1 MNQPIQ
7 APPAA
12 TLEMDG
18 REVSFTPGETLYEVS
33 QRTGARVPTLCY
45 DDRLEPF
52 GGCRL
57 CVVEVAQPPPP
68 GDARPRPAR
77 LAAACAYPCEPGL
90 VVRTRSE
97 AVQRSRRLTAE
108 LLLAGAYAS
117 PEIQSLAKSLGVERV
132 RFQLPEAENCVL
144 CGLCVRAC
152 QEIVGVS
159 AISLIKRGLA
169 KQVSAPFEVASAA
182 CLGCGTCVLICPTGR
197 LRLEDVLGYRSAHPA
212 GAGGAREYCQVCD
225 DLDLQPHFVAA
236 PETLLAEAR
245 HLAAA
250 GQE

>member
-1 MNQPIQ
+1 MIQ
-7 APPAA
+7 LTIDDQLVTVAEGR
-12 TLEMDG
+12 TVLEAC
-18 REVSFTPGETLYEVS
+18 REHAIP
-33 QRTGARVPTLCY
+33 VPTLCY
-45 DDRLEPF
+45 HPALKPY